1 MAETRTIKTDL
12 LARVEG
18 EGAMFLRIRDGR
30 VDDVRLRIYEPP
42 RFFEA
47 FLRGRGY
54 REPVDITAR
63 ICGIC
68 PIAYQMSACAAI
80 EDACGVDVGPAIRA
94 LRRLIYCGEWIE
106 SHALHVFMLHAPDV
120 LGYDSAIEMAR
131 DHRGIVEQGLQI
143 KKAGNEIIRTV
154 GGREIHPVNVR
165 VGGFYRAP
173 RPRELRAL
181 VEPLERA
188 RELAVETVR
197 FTGGLELPDFEPE
210 HEYVALSTP
219 DAYPLEGGRLVS
231 TGGLDIAP
239 GEYEEHFAEEHVP
252 HSTALHSRLRE
263 RDAYL
268 CGPLARYAL
277 NSERLSPLAREAA
290 AEAGLGPVCR
300 NPFRSI
306 VVRSV
311 EILYALDEALRLI
324 SRLRGARRTV
334 RRRAAACRRRLR
346 LDRGAARAVLA
357 PLRARRGRHDPR
369 GQDRPPDL
377 AEPGFDRGRPARL
390 SRRPPRPRQRPPPP
404 PLRAGDPQP
413 RPVHLLRDALPDTR
427 RRSRLIVIGLGNA
440 FRSDDGA
447 GLAVAHTLGDDPRVV
462 AHEGEPIDLLDAWE
476 GADEVILVDAAR
488 SGAPPGTIHRL
499 QELAAVRGRRR
510 HRRTCSVSPR
520 RSPSRA
526 HSGARPRD

>member
-1 MAETRTIKTDL
+1 MSETRTIKTDL

-18 EGAMFLRIRDGR
+18 EGAMFLRIREGR

-68 PIAYQMSACAAI
+68 PIAYQMSSCAAI
-80 EDACGVDVGPAIRA
+80 EDACGVEVPDAIRA

-106 SHALHVFMLHAPDV
+106 SHALHVFMLHAPDI
-120 LGYDSAIEMAR
+120 LGYASAIEMAR
-131 DHRGIVEQGLQI
+131 DHRGIVEQALAI
-143 KKAGNEIIRTV
+143 KKAGNEIIRVV

-165 VGGFYRAP
+165 VGGFYRAL

-188 RELAVETVR
+188 RELALEAVR
-197 FTGGLELPDFEPE
+197 FTGGLEVPDFEPE
-210 HEYVALSTP
+210 HEYVALSMP
-219 DAYPLEGGRLVS
+219 DEYPLEGGRLVS

-239 GEYEEHFAEEHVP
+239 PEYEEHFEELHVE

-263 RDAYL
+263 RGAYL

-277 NSERLSPLAREAA
+277 NSAKLSPLAREAA
-290 AEAGLGPVCR
+290 AEAGLGDVCR

-324 SRLRGARRTV
+324 AAYDEPEAPFVEVEPRAGTGCGWTEAPRGLCWHRYRLDDDGTILEAKIVPPTSQNQASIEADLRGFLAGNLELDDDRLRHLCEQAIRN
-334 RRRAAACRRRLR
+334 
-346 LDRGAARAVLA
+346 
-357 PLRARRGRHDPR
+357 HDPCISCATHFLDLTV
-369 GQDRPPDL
+369 DR
-377 AEPGFDRGRPARL
+377 A
-390 SRRPPRPRQRPPPP
+390 
-404 PLRAGDPQP
+404 
-413 RPVHLLRDALPDTR
+413 
-427 RRSRLIVIGLGNA
+427 
-440 FRSDDGA
+440 
-447 GLAVAHTLGDDPRVV
+447 
-462 AHEGEPIDLLDAWE
+462 
-476 GADEVILVDAAR
+476 
-488 SGAPPGTIHRL
+488 
-499 QELAAVRGRRR
+499 
-510 HRRTCSVSPR
+510 
-520 RSPSRA
+520 
-526 HSGARPRD
+526 